1 MKKYNLL
8 NALIAVFLIFTS
20 CQELTEPTGT
30 DLPIVTTGDAK
41 NVTTKSAKLT
51 GVISENGKV
60 GGSLRWRVSLSNTFD
75 EYQEYNDSGIS
86 QHGEVYNVIEGLTPN
101 TTYYYYAYD
110 TDGVSEVRGEVKSFT
125 TLNLLT
131 LKNVTLTDWDGTNK
145 AFVHEKPMGVSLLG
159 SSSFYNLETSYQN
172 GAWTFS
178 KEITAGI
185 IDNLFAYWPLGQY
198 KVDDTSILGIQTYKY
213 DGIDLLYSGY
223 TQTNEDKSSASLT
236 MYHTMARVIFHF
248 SIAEDNLT
256 NSEQVNYFDI
266 DNGENILPT
275 IADFSLVEGA
285 FYNKKYS
292 YPLQYNSQFTITKEK
307 KNDIIIY
314 SIPTTGGGNVDLTLG
329 MGNGNKVSTSIG
341 IEWQQGKTYEY
352 NITYKK
358 GMLIVGD
365 TRVEDWD
372 NNNSGDIPV
381 IDKN

>member
-1 MKKYNLL
+1 
-8 NALIAVFLIFTS
+8 
-20 CQELTEPTGT
+20 
-30 DLPIVTTGDAK
+30 
-41 NVTTKSAKLT
+41 
-51 GVISENGKV
+51 
-60 GGSLRWRVSLSNTFD
+60 
-75 EYQEYNDSGIS
+75 
-86 QHGEVYNVIEGLTPN
+86 
-101 TTYYYYAYD
+101 
-110 TDGVSEVRGEVKSFT
+110 
-125 TLNLLT
+125 
-131 LKNVTLTDWDGTNK
+131 
-145 AFVHEKPMGVSLLG
+145 
-159 SSSFYNLETSYQN
+159 
-172 GAWTFS
+172 
-178 KEITAGI
+178 
-185 IDNLFAYWPLGQY
+185 
-198 KVDDTSILGIQTYKY
+198 
-213 DGIDLLYSGY
+213 
-223 TQTNEDKSSASLT
+223 
-236 MYHTMARVIFHF
+236 MARVIFHF

>member
-8 NALIAVFLIFTS
+8 NALIAVFLMFTS

-41 NVTTKSAKLT
+41 SVTSKSVKLT
-51 GVISENGKV
+51 GRIS
-60 GGSLRWRVSLSNTFD
+60 GGLTLGVNWRVSLTNTFD
-75 EYQEYNDSGIS
+75 EYREYHSNKSLHHDFY
-86 QHGEVYNVIEGLTPN
+86 EVIEGLTPN

-145 AFVHEKPMGVSLLG
+145 AFVHEKPMGVSLQG
-159 SSSFYNLETSYQN
+159 SSSFWNLKTNYNN
-172 GAWTFS
+172 GTWTFS
-178 KEITAGI
+178 EEITAGI
-185 IDNLFAYWPLGQY
+185 IDNLFAYWPIGHYQ
-198 KVDDTSILGIQTYKY
+198 VNDASILGIQTYKY

-275 IADFSLVEGA
+275 IADFSLEEGA
-285 FYNKKYS
+285 FYNQKYS

-329 MGNGNKVSTSIG
+329 MGNGNKVSTPIG